1 MFKMST
7 SRPNW
12 PKSPVIYHYCLIN
25 CRLLDDLTNCQSDVA
40 YVNRPAFV
48 ALSTFC
54 NPQN

>member
-1 MFKMST
+1 MFSMST

-12 PKSPVIYHYCLIN
+12 PKLPVIYHYCMIN
-25 CRLLDDLTNCQSDVA
+25 CLLLDDLTNSQSDVA

-54 NPQN
+54 NSQN